1 MSILASIV
9 GLIGLLCLLVVVV
22 GLISPSF
29 FKDKKTGEVPKRS
42 HLAVGGVTGSFIAFA
57 IAGTLAPDAGP
68 AEQVAEQAS
77 TAALA
82 TTTKNE
88 NSADA
93 PPAKA
98 PEAKPVKNLGMTPEE
113 FRKAFNGIVVQ
124 VDSDYKLAELDI
136 EKGDVNDTFNRSLGN
151 NVGLIGSVS
160 KQDGK
165 LQELMLIIAGGGEKT
180 EDILRPVV
188 MILTAS
194 QALNPLVDKGENSK
208 VVMDM
213 AKQALANS
221 DTGQPIERTVGQ
233 LQYTASASKLT
244 GLMFAISPM

>member
-1 MSILASIV
+1 MSFLAGIV

-42 HLAVGGVTGSFIAFA
+42 HIAVGGVAGSFIAFA
-57 IAGTLAPDAGP
+57 IAGALAPDTAP
-68 AEQVAEQAS
+68 AEQVAEKAS
-77 TAALA
+77 AAAPAKTA
-82 TTTKNE
+82 KSE
-88 NSADA
+88 HPADA
-93 PPAKA
+93 PPAIE

-124 VDSDYKLAELDI
+124 IDAGYKLAKFDI
-136 EKGDVNDTFNRSLGN
+136 EKGDVNNTFNRSLGR
-151 NVGLIGSVS
+151 NVGLMGSVG

-165 LQELMLIIAGGGEKT
+165 LKELMLIVAGGGEKT
-180 EDILRPVV
+180 EDMLRPVV

-194 QALNPLVDKGENSK
+194 QALNPQVDKGENSK
-208 VVMDM
+208 IVMDM
-213 AKQALANS
+213 AKQALANI
-221 DTGQPIERTVGQ
+221 DTGKPIERTVGQ
-233 LQYTASASKLT
+233 LQYTASASQLT

>member
-1 MSILASIV
+1 MSILAGIV
-9 GLIGLLCLLVVVV
+9 GLVGLLCLLVAAV
-22 GLISPSF
+22 GLIAPSF

-42 HLAVGGVTGSFIAFA
+42 HLAVGGVAGSFIAFA
-57 IAGTLAPDAGP
+57 IAGALLPASETPAAAAPETTAKSEHPAG
-68 AEQVAEQAS
+68 
-77 TAALA
+77 
-82 TTTKNE
+82 
-88 NSADA
+88 A

-124 VDSDYKLAELDI
+124 IDAGYKLAKFDI
-136 EKGDVNDTFNRSLGN
+136 EKGDVNDTFNRSLGR
-151 NVGLIGSVS
+151 NVGLMGSVS

-165 LQELMLIIAGGGEKT
+165 LKELMLIIAGGGEKT
-180 EDILRPVV
+180 EDMLRPVV
-188 MILTAS
+188 MILSAS

-213 AKQALANS
+213 TKQALANI
-221 DTGQPIERTVGQ
+221 DTGKPIERTVGQ
-233 LQYTASASKLT
+233 LQYTASASQLT